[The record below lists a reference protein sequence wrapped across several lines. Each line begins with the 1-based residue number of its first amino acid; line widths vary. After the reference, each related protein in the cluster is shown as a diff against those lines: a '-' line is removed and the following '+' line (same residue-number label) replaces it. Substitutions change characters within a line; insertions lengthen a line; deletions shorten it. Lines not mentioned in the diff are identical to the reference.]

1 MLKKY
6 KQAFQKWYR
15 RHFASEVRQQ
25 QAEDLDI
32 KNHRLMIRDTQYFL
46 GRAQFPDVPE
56 IVGVERAVYD
66 GKTPWDAQAFAN
78 ELKRKQDRL
87 YLVIR
92 KNDQLIAFAG
102 CSFDIQR
109 KDAHITNI
117 AVLPDWQGDGLG
129 EFLMRALIRKAR
141 HMGMRQVTLEVR
153 ISNKRAQN
161 LYHKLG
167 FRQTGIKRGYY
178 FGDHEDAVDMMVPLI
193 KVTTSETNNG

>member
-6 KQAFQKWYR
+6 KQSFQKWYR
-15 RHFASEVRQQ
+15 RHFASDVRQQ
-25 QAEDLDI
+25 QVEDLDI
-32 KNHRLMIRDTQYFL
+32 KNHRLMIRETQYFL

-56 IVGVERAVYD
+56 IVAVERAVYD
-66 GKTPWDAQAFAN
+66 GKTPWDAQAFEN

-102 CSFDIQR
+102 CSFDLQR
-109 KDAHITNI
+109 QDAHITNI

-141 HMGMRQVTLEVR
+141 HMGMRKVTLEVR

-161 LYHKLG
+161 LYRKLG
-167 FRQTGIKRGYY
+167 FKQTGIKRGYY
-178 FGDHEDAVDMMVPLI
+178 FGDHEDAVDMMVPLV
-193 KVTTSETNNG
+193 KAGEQPHG